1 MIFELRGHSLTVKR
15 EGCDRA
21 FPVKTAAAAGESTIL
36 YHVKGM
42 LNCAVDALGVSDA
55 PFIKKRMW
63 RDGHLQDE
71 YQQYIRTN
79 KKRSDCPNIYLYNG
93 HFASYGIDDVWND
106 SRYQSFT
113 LEVETDVWRTGKTD
127 DLAQLAKMVE
137 FLNSHYMQYAGDGR
151 YIARPMPEKPQGGS
165 S

>member
-1 MIFELRGHSLTVKR
+1 MIFELNGYSLTVKR
-15 EGCDRA
+15 ESCDRP
-21 FPVKTAAAAGESTIL
+21 FPVKVAAAAGESTIL

-93 HFASYGIDDVWND
+93 HFASYGIDETWND
-106 SRYQSFT
+106 PRCQSFA
-113 LEVETDVWRTGKTD
+113 LLVETDVFQAGKAD

-137 FLNSHYMQYAGDGR
+137 FLNSHYMRYDGDGR
-151 YIARPMPEKPQGGS
+151 YTVRPLSEKPQGGS
-165 S
+165 